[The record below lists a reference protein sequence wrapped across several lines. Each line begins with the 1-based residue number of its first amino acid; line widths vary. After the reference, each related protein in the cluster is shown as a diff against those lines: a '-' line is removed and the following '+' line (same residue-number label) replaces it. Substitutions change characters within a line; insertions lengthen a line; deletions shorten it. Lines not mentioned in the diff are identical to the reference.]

1 MKLNFRGHV
10 YFEVVS
16 PDSVYVCLAYLKK
29 SNFFCRDNF
38 FFFFFDMMFLT
49 TSLINLSEDKNTD
62 TDYSIKLPEEN
73 ENPLYKHQC
82 NSQEN
87 LHISQTLTSEEIV
100 TAPGEG
106 KNPNSLVPKNNCELL
121 AFPYLFPSGKFGCDI
136 KRDIKLNPVK

>member
-1 MKLNFRGHV
+1 MM
-10 YFEVVS
+10 
-16 PDSVYVCLAYLKK
+16 CLP
-29 SNFFCRDNF
+29 
-38 FFFFFDMMFLT
+38 
-49 TSLINLSEDKNTD
+49 TSLINLAEDKNTD

-106 KNPNSLVPKNNCELL
+106 KNPNSLVPIIIVNYLHFHIYFHPGNL
-121 AFPYLFPSGKFGCDI
+121 AVI
-136 KRDIKLNPVK
+136 